1 MALAKACE
9 SRLWS
14 SHSLSSCAVTA
25 SAACSQSSAVSGN
38 STSSVALPEP
48 VVDPLPEPLPVR
60 AVLSSGSTGPRW
72 MKASSMAVSRCQ
84 SGPATIALAC
94 SSRGPVSTAVT

>member
-1 MALAKACE
+1 M
-9 SRLWS
+9 
-14 SHSLSSCAVTA
+14 TA

-60 AVLSSGSTGPRW
+60 AVLS
-72 MKASSMAVSRCQ
+72 
-84 SGPATIALAC
+84 GPATIALAC